1 MEKTQII
8 SKYGMFMAQMAVE
21 MLTTSNSVEEYKK
34 EVDGKKG

>member
-21 MLTTSNSVEEYKK
+21 MLTTSNSEGEYKK
-34 EVDGKKG
+34 EGEGKKE